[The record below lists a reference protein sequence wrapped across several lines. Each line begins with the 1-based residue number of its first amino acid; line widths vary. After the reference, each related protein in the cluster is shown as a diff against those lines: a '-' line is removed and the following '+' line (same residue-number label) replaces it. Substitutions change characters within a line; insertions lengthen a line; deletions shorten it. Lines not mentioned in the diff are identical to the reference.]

1 MSNEYFANL
10 QSVAAP
16 VVQGNKLAV
25 ANLEKLVAFQLS
37 AVQSYVDLGIAR
49 MKAATEVNGPQDAQ
63 AFVNGQVESAN
74 AFRTKLMEDAKALAD
89 LFAGFKGE
97 FEKFAKENMSELTPK
112 AIKATAPKA
121 PASKAPAAAK
131 AGASKAA

>member
-37 AVQSYVDLGIAR
+37 AAQSYVDLGIAR
-49 MKAATEVNGPQDAQ
+49 MKAATEVSGPQDAQ
-63 AFVNGQVESAN
+63 AFVNGQVEAAN
-74 AFRTKLMEDAKALAD
+74 ALRTKLMADAKALAD
-89 LFAGFKGE
+89 IFAGFKGE
-97 FEKFAKENMSELTPK
+97 FETFAKENLSELQPK
-112 AIKATAPKA
+112 ATKAAAPKA
-121 PASKAPAAAK
+121 PASKAPASK
-131 AGASKAA
+131 AGGSKAA

>member
-49 MKAATEVNGPQDAQ
+49 MKAAAEVNGLQDAQ
-63 AFVNGQVESAN
+63 AFVNDQVEAAN
-74 AFRTKLMEDAKALAD
+74 LFRAKLMEDGKALAD

-97 FEKFAKENMSELTPK
+97 FEKFAKENMSELKPK
-112 AIKATAPKA
+112 AIKAAAPKDPAAKA
-121 PASKAPAAAK
+121 PASK